1 MPTAGYRIALRFAL
15 NIALRQGNHLETVKV
30 PGICKCSWPSGDGA
44 VMFRTILKLL
54 TALTIGSL
62 VSVSPVSLSVM
73 SLSVMSVA
81 LAQQPAAAPQPPPPS
96 QLAAPSQP
104 SAAATAVPQAMPGTE
119 TPPAAVS
126 EGAARAL
133 RAAMRGL
140 HELSPWSMFLSADI
154 VVKGVI
160 IGLVF
165 ASLVTWTVLI
175 AKTIE
180 LSALKGRLR
189 KALPKAAEARPL
201 P

>member
-81 LAQQPAAAPQPPPPS
+81 LAQQPAAAPQLSPPS

-104 SAAATAVPQAMPGTE
+104 SAAATAVPAP
-119 TPPAAVS
+119 
-126 EGAARAL
+126 L
-133 RAAMRGL
+133 
-140 HELSPWSMFLSADI
+140 
-154 VVKGVI
+154 
-160 IGLVF
+160 
-165 ASLVTWTVLI
+165 
-175 AKTIE
+175 
-180 LSALKGRLR
+180 
-189 KALPKAAEARPL
+189 KALAGIKAATLVGCPF
-201 P
+201 